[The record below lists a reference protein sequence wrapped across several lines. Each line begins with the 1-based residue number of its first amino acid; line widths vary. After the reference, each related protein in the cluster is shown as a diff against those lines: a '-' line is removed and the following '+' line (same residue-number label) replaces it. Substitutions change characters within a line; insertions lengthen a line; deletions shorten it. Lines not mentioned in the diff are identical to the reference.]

1 MNALRSAWHPVVF
14 SLALNTEPVAATL
27 LDTPLV
33 IWRDSNGT
41 PHASSDMC
49 VHRGTALSG
58 GCVKGDN
65 IMCPY
70 HGWQFD
76 SSGACVHIPQLEDP
90 SLVPPK
96 AKVPVY
102 QCAER
107 NGMVWVALAT
117 PRFEIP
123 LIDEIE
129 DANWKWV
136 NCGPYEW
143 NAGSSR
149 QLENFTDFGHFPWV
163 HPGLLGDPDR
173 PVVPDCDVSTTG
185 HVVHYNIVRPEA
197 PNSDDFPIF
206 ANTNTTTPM
215 RTSRYEIHAPFTLLL
230 RLGWGGV
237 EGMIYFFAS
246 QPVDHDHSRGF
257 LTIGRNY
264 NFDQPDQVIRDF
276 EDVIFNQDKV
286 IVESQRPKSVPFDIT
301 SELHMKFDGVAL
313 AYRKMMTANG
323 LTN

>member
-1 MNALRSAWHPVVF
+1 
-14 SLALNTEPVAATL
+14 
-27 LDTPLV
+27 
-33 IWRDSNGT
+33 
-41 PHASSDMC
+41 
-49 VHRGTALSG
+49 
-58 GCVKGDN
+58 
-65 IMCPY
+65 
-70 HGWQFD
+70 
-76 SSGACVHIPQLEDP
+76 
-90 SLVPPK
+90 
-96 AKVPVY
+96 
-102 QCAER
+102 
-107 NGMVWVALAT
+107 
-117 PRFEIP
+117 
-123 LIDEIE
+123 
-129 DANWKWV
+129 
-136 NCGPYEW
+136 
-143 NAGSSR
+143 
-149 QLENFTDFGHFPWV
+149 V

-173 PVVPDCDVSTTG
+173 PVVPDCDVSTTD

-206 ANTNTTTPM
+206 ANSNTTAPM
-215 RTSRYEIHAPFTLLL
+215 RTSRYEIYAPFTLLL

-264 NFDQPDQVIRDF
+264 NFDQPDSVIRDF

-323 LTN
+323 LAN